1 VRVLH
6 TSDWHVGR
14 TIRGRSRA
22 GEHEAVLAEVAGITR
37 REAVDVVLVTGD
49 LFDTASPSPE
59 SERLVYRALLDLE
72 STGATVVAIA
82 GNHDN
87 ERRLQAVAP
96 LFERGRVIV
105 GAVPA
110 RPDEGGV
117 LRLATGGGE
126 GLDIGLVPFLSQRNA
141 VRADLLMAGTEA
153 EGVAAYDDRCRRVV
167 ATLCSAMRPGVVR
180 MIAAH
185 LFVLGG
191 TSGTSER
198 VAHTAL
204 GYAVS
209 PHAFPADLHYVALG
223 HLHRAQAVGQPTVR
237 YAGSPLQLDFGEAGE
252 AKSVTLVEASA
263 AAPARLTEIPLAAGR
278 ALRVVT
284 GTLAELGSLSGTT
297 GDAHVRAVVRER
309 SRPGLAD
316 EVRALFEHVV
326 EVAVEAPVDGDAGGR
341 RDRRREGL
349 TPVELVTAYCGVANL
364 DPAAVVPL
372 FAELYEEAI
381 S

>member
-1 VRVLH
+1 MRLLH

-14 TIRGRSRA
+14 SIRGRSRA
-22 GEHEAVLAEVAGITR
+22 DEHAAVLAEVAAIAR

-96 LFERGRVIV
+96 LFERGRVLI
-105 GAVPA
+105 GAAPA

-117 LRLATGGGE
+117 LRLTTGSGE
-126 GLDIGLVPFLSQRNA
+126 ELDVGLVPFLSQRLA

-153 EGVAAYDDRCRRVV
+153 EAVAAYDDRCRRVV
-167 ATLCSAMRPGVVR
+167 GALCQAMRPGAVRVV
-180 MIAAH
+180 AAH

-191 TSGTSER
+191 ASGTSER

-223 HLHRAQAVGQPTVR
+223 HLHRPQAVGQPTVR

-252 AKSVTLVEASA
+252 AKSVTLVEVSA
-263 AAPARLTEIPLAAGR
+263 GSPGRVTEVPLSAGR
-278 ALRVVT
+278 ALRVVA
-284 GTLAELGSLSGTT
+284 GTVAQLALVAGTT
-297 GDAHVRAVVRER
+297 GDAHVRAVVHEHA
-309 SRPGLAD
+309 RPGLAD
-316 EVRALFEHVV
+316 EVRALFPHVV
-326 EVAVEAPVDGDAGGR
+326 EVAVEAPPEDGAPTRVASRRAG
-341 RDRRREGL
+341 L
-349 TPVELVTAYCGVANL
+349 SPVELVSAYCRAANL
-364 DPAAVVPL
+364 DTGAVVAL
-372 FAELYEEAI
+372 FEELHEEA
-381 S
+381 SG

>member
-1 VRVLH
+1 MKVLH

-22 GEHEAVLAEVAGITR
+22 DEHAAVLAEVAAVAG

-49 LFDTASPSPE
+49 LFDTASPGPE

-96 LFERGRVIV
+96 LFERGRVVV
-105 GAVPA
+105 GAMPS
-110 RPDEGGV
+110 RPDQGGV
-117 LRLATGGGE
+117 VRLTTSGGE
-126 GLDIGLVPFLSQRNA
+126 DLDIALVPFLSQRNA

-153 EGVAAYDDRCRRVV
+153 DAVAAYDDRCRNVIG
-167 ATLCSAMRPGVVR
+167 ALCAAMRPGAVR
-180 MIAAH
+180 MVAAH

-223 HLHRAQAVGQPTVR
+223 HLHRPQAVGQPTLR

-252 AKSVTLVEASA
+252 AKSVALVEVTART
-263 AAPARLTEIPLAAGR
+263 PARVTEVPLTAGR

-284 GTLAELGSLSGTT
+284 GTLAELGSLAGTT
-297 GDAHVRAVVRER
+297 GDAHIRAVVRER
-309 SRPGLAD
+309 ARPGLAD
-316 EVRALFEHVV
+316 EVRELFEHVV
-326 EVAVEAPVDGDAGGR
+326 EVAIEAPAEDGATGR
-341 RDRRREGL
+341 RSARREGL
-349 TPVELVTAYCGVANL
+349 TPVELVTAYCEAANL
-364 DPAAVVPL
+364 DAPALVPL
-372 FAELYEEAI
+372 FAELHEEATA
-381 S
+381 

>member
-1 VRVLH
+1 MKVLH

-14 TIRGRSRA
+14 TLRGRTRA
-22 GEHEAVLAEVAGITR
+22 DEHAAVLGEVATIAG

-87 ERRLQAVAP
+87 ERRLEAVTP

-105 GAVPA
+105 GSMPS
-110 RPDEGGV
+110 RPDDGGV
-117 LRLATGGGE
+117 VRLTTGAGE
-126 GLDIGLVPFLSQRNA
+126 DLDIALVPFLSQRNA

-153 EGVAAYDDRCRRVV
+153 EAVAAYDDRCRNVIG
-167 ATLCSAMRPGVVR
+167 ALCAAMRPGSVR
-180 MIAAH
+180 MVAAH

-191 TSGTSER
+191 ASGTSER

-223 HLHRAQAVGQPTVR
+223 HLHRPQAVGQPTVR

-252 AKSVTLVEASA
+252 AKSVTLVEVTALT
-263 AAPARLTEIPLAAGR
+263 PARITEVPLRAGR
-278 ALRVVT
+278 PLRVVT
-284 GTLAELGSLSGTT
+284 GTLAELGSVAGTT
-297 GDAHVRAVVRER
+297 GDAHIRAVVRER
-309 SRPGLAD
+309 ARPGLAD
-316 EVRALFEHVV
+316 EVRELFEHVV
-326 EVAVEAPVDGDAGGR
+326 EVAVEAPDDDGPAGR
-341 RDRRREGL
+341 RTSRREGL
-349 TPVELVTAYCGVANL
+349 TPVELVTAYCEAANL
-364 DPAAVVPL
+364 DAPSLVPL
-372 FAELYEEAI
+372 FAELHEEATA
-381 S
+381 

>member
-1 VRVLH
+1 MRVLH

-22 GEHEAVLAEVAGITR
+22 DEHAAVLAEVAAIAR

-49 LFDTASPSPE
+49 LFDTAAPSPE
-59 SERLVYRALLDLE
+59 AERLVYRALLDLE

-96 LFERGRVIV
+96 LFERGRVVV

-117 LRLATGGGE
+117 VRLTTAGGE
-126 GLDIGLVPFLSQRNA
+126 QLDIGLVPFLSQRHA

-153 EGVAAYDDRCRRVV
+153 EAVAAYDDRCRRVV
-167 ATLCSAMRPGVVR
+167 GTLCAAMRPGAVR
-180 MIAAH
+180 MVAAH

-191 TSGTSER
+191 RSGTSER

-209 PHAFPADLHYVALG
+209 PHSFPADLHYVALG
-223 HLHRAQAVGQPTVR
+223 HLHRPQYVGQPTMR

-252 AKSVTLVEASA
+252 AKSVALVEVSA
-263 AAPARLTEIPLAAGR
+263 TTPARITEIPLTAGR
-278 ALRVVT
+278 ALRVVA
-284 GTLAELGSLSGTT
+284 GTLAELASVAGTT
-297 GDAHVRAVVRER
+297 GDAHIRAVVREPA
-309 SRPGLAD
+309 RPGLAD

-326 EVAVEAPVDGDAGGR
+326 EVAVEVPADAAGAGR
-341 RDRRREGL
+341 RQARAEGL
-349 TPVELVTAYCGVANL
+349 TPVELVTAYCGAANL
-364 DPAAVVPL
+364 EVTVVVPL
-372 FAELYEEAI
+372 FAELHEEATG
-381 S
+381 

>member
-1 VRVLH
+1 MLH

-22 GEHEAVLAEVAGITR
+22 DEHAAVLAEVADIAR
-37 REAVDVVLVTGD
+37 RQAVDVVLVTGD
-49 LFDTASPSPE
+49 LFDSASPTAE
-59 SERLVYRALLDLE
+59 AERLVYQAVLDLE

-96 LFERGRVIV
+96 LFERGRVVV

-117 LRLATGGGE
+117 LRLVTGGGE
-126 GLDIGLVPFLSQRNA
+126 QLDVGLVPFLSQRLA

-153 EGVAAYDDRCRRVV
+153 EAVGAYDDRCRRVV
-167 ATLCSAMRPGVVR
+167 GTLCQAMRPGTVR
-180 MIAAH
+180 MVAAH

-191 TSGTSER
+191 RSGTSER

-223 HLHRAQAVGQPTVR
+223 HLHRPQAVGQPTMR

-252 AKSVTLVEASA
+252 AKSVTLVEVTATT
-263 AAPARLTEIPLAAGR
+263 PARVTEIPLIAGR
-278 ALRVVT
+278 ALRVVA
-284 GTLAELGSLSGTT
+284 GTLAELAAVAGTT
-297 GDAHVRAVVRER
+297 GDAHIRAVVRER
-309 SRPGLAD
+309 ARPGLAD
-316 EVRALFEHVV
+316 EVRTLFEHVV
-326 EVAVEAPVDGDAGGR
+326 EVAVEAPLEAGSGGR
-341 RDRRREGL
+341 RGTRPEGL
-349 TPVELVTAYCGVANL
+349 TPVELVTAYCQAANL
-364 DPAAVVPL
+364 DATAVVPL
-372 FAELYEEAI
+372 FEELHDEATA
-381 S
+381 

>member
-1 VRVLH
+1 MKVLH

-22 GEHEAVLAEVAGITR
+22 DEHAAVLAEVAGIAR

-72 STGATVVAIA
+72 ATGATVIAIA
-82 GNHDN
+82 GNHDH

-96 LFERGRVIV
+96 LFERGRVVV

-110 RPDEGGV
+110 RPDEGGII
-117 LRLATGGGE
+117 RLTTGGGE
-126 GLDIGLVPFLSQRNA
+126 ELDVALVPFLSQRNA
-141 VRADLLMAGTEA
+141 VRADLLMGGTEA
-153 EGVAAYDDRCRRVV
+153 EAVAAYDDRCRHVV
-167 ATLCSAMRPGVVR
+167 GALCGAMRPGAVR
-180 MIAAH
+180 MVAAH

-191 TSGTSER
+191 ASGTSER

-223 HLHRAQAVGQPTVR
+223 HLHRPQAVGQPSVR

-252 AKSVTLVEASA
+252 AKSVALVEVGAGL
-263 AAPARLTEIPLAAGR
+263 PARVTEVPLSAGR
-278 ALRVVT
+278 TLRVVT
-284 GTLAELGSLSGTT
+284 GTLAELASVAGTT
-297 GDAHVRAVVRER
+297 GDAHIRAVVRER
-309 SRPGLAD
+309 ARPGLAD
-316 EVRALFEHVV
+316 EVREMFEHVV
-326 EVAVEAPVDGDAGGR
+326 EVAVEAPVDDATARKRAR
-341 RDRRREGL
+341 RAGL
-349 TPVELVTAYCGVANL
+349 TPVELVTAYCEATNL
-364 DPAAVVPL
+364 EAASLVPL
-372 FAELYEEAI
+372 FTELHDEATA
-381 S
+381 

>member
-1 VRVLH
+1 MKVLH

-22 GEHEAVLAEVAGITR
+22 DEHTAVLAEVAAVAR

-96 LFERGRVIV
+96 LFERGRVVV

-110 RPDEGGV
+110 RAAEGGV
-117 LRLATGGGE
+117 VRLTTAGGE
-126 GLDIGLVPFLSQRNA
+126 DLDIALVPFLSQRNA

-153 EGVAAYDDRCRRVV
+153 EAVGAYDERCRNVV
-167 ATLCSAMRPGVVR
+167 RALCAGMRPGAVR
-180 MIAAH
+180 MVAAH

-191 TSGTSER
+191 VSGTSER

-209 PHAFPADLHYVALG
+209 AHAFPADLHYVALG
-223 HLHRAQAVGQPTVR
+223 HLHRPQAVGQATLR

-252 AKSVTLVEASA
+252 AKSLVLVEVSVG
-263 AAPARLTEIPLAAGR
+263 APARITEVPLEAGR
-278 ALRVVT
+278 ALRVVA
-284 GTLAELGSLSGTT
+284 GTLAELASVAGTT
-297 GDAHVRAVVRER
+297 GDAHIRAVVRER
-309 SRPGLAD
+309 ARPGLAD
-316 EVRALFEHVV
+316 EIRALFEHVV
-326 EVAVEAPVDGDAGGR
+326 EVAVEAPADEGTPR
-341 RDRRREGL
+341 RHVRPEGL
-349 TPVELVTAYCGVANL
+349 TPVELVSAYCDANNL
-364 DPAAVVPL
+364 DAGAVVPL
-372 FAELYEEAI
+372 FAELHEEATA
-381 S
+381 

>member
-1 VRVLH
+1 MKVLH

-22 GEHEAVLAEVAGITR
+22 EEHAAVLGEIAEIAR

-49 LFDTASPSPE
+49 LFDTSSPTPE
-59 SERLVYRALLDLE
+59 SERLVYQALLDLE

-96 LFERGRVIV
+96 LFERGRVVV
-105 GAVPA
+105 GALPA

-117 LRLATGGGE
+117 VRLTTAGGE
-126 GLDIGLVPFLSQRNA
+126 ELDVGLVPFLSQRMA

-153 EGVAAYDDRCRRVV
+153 EAVAAYDDRCRRVV
-167 ATLCSAMRPGVVR
+167 ARLCGAMRPGVVR
-180 MIAAH
+180 MVAAH

-191 TSGTSER
+191 ASGTSER

-223 HLHRAQAVGQPTVR
+223 HLHRPQAVGQPSVR

-252 AKSVTLVEASA
+252 AKSVVLVEVGAGS
-263 AAPARLTEIPLAAGR
+263 PARVTQVPLTAGR

-284 GTLAELGSLSGTT
+284 GTLAELASVAGTT

-309 SRPGLAD
+309 ARPGLAD
-316 EVRALFEHVV
+316 EVRELFEHVV
-326 EVAVEAPVDGDAGGR
+326 EVAVEAPEDDGASSR
-341 RDRRREGL
+341 RRARREGL
-349 TPVELVTAYCGVANL
+349 TPVDLITAYCDAANL
-364 DPAAVVPL
+364 EAAALVPL
-372 FAELYEEAI
+372 FAELHEEATG
-381 S
+381 

>member
-1 VRVLH
+1 MKLLH

-22 GEHEAVLAEVAGITR
+22 DEHIAVLAEVADIAR

-96 LFERGRVIV
+96 LFERGRVVV
-105 GAVPA
+105 GAVPS

-117 LRLATGGGE
+117 VRLTTAGGE
-126 GLDIGLVPFLSQRNA
+126 DLDIALVPFLSQRNA

-153 EGVAAYDDRCRRVV
+153 EAVAAYDDRCRNIVGALCDALRPGAVRVV
-167 ATLCSAMRPGVVR
+167 
-180 MIAAH
+180 AAH

-198 VAHTAL
+198 VAHTVL

-209 PHAFPADLHYVALG
+209 PHAFPPDLHYVALG
-223 HLHRAQAVGQPTVR
+223 HLHRPQAVGQPTVR

-252 AKSVTLVEASA
+252 AKSVALVEVTATT
-263 AAPARLTEIPLAAGR
+263 PARVTEVPLTAGR
-278 ALRVVT
+278 ALRVVA
-284 GTLAELGSLSGTT
+284 GTLAELATVAGTT
-297 GDAHVRAVVRER
+297 GDAHIRVVVHERA
-309 SRPGLAD
+309 RPGLAD

-326 EVAVEAPVDGDAGGR
+326 EVAVEAPVEGGSGPGPA
-341 RDRRREGL
+341 RRREGL
-349 TPVELVTAYCGVANL
+349 TPVELVTAYCQATSL
-364 DPAAVVPL
+364 DGAAVVPL
-372 FAELYEEAI
+372 FAALHEEATA
-381 S
+381 

>member
-1 VRVLH
+1 MRVLH

-22 GEHEAVLAEVAGITR
+22 DEHAAVLSEVATIAR

-49 LFDTASPSPE
+49 LFDTAAPSPE
-59 SERLVYRALLDLE
+59 AERLVYQALLDLE

-96 LFERGRVIV
+96 LFERGRVVV

-117 LRLATGGGE
+117 VRLTTAAGE
-126 GLDIGLVPFLSQRNA
+126 HLDIGLVPFLSQRHA

-153 EGVAAYDDRCRRVV
+153 EAVAAYDDRCRRVV
-167 ATLCSAMRPGVVR
+167 GTLCAAMRPGAVR
-180 MIAAH
+180 MVAAH

-191 TSGTSER
+191 RSGTSER

-209 PHAFPADLHYVALG
+209 PHSFPADLHYVALG
-223 HLHRAQAVGQPTVR
+223 HLHRPQAVGQPTMR

-252 AKSVTLVEASA
+252 AKSVALVEVTAST
-263 AAPARLTEIPLAAGR
+263 PALITEIPLTAGR
-278 ALRVVT
+278 GLRVVA
-284 GTLAELGSLSGTT
+284 GTLAELSTLAGTT
-297 GDAHVRAVVRER
+297 GDAHIRAVVREPA
-309 SRPGLAD
+309 RPGLAE

-326 EVAVEAPVDGDAGGR
+326 EVAVEAPTEEPGA
-341 RDRRREGL
+341 RRRRARAEGL
-349 TPVELVTAYCGVANL
+349 TPVELVTAYCGAANL
-364 DPAAVVPL
+364 EVTVVVPL
-372 FAELYEEAI
+372 FAELHEEATG
-381 S
+381 

>member
-1 VRVLH
+1 MKVLH

-22 GEHEAVLAEVAGITR
+22 DEHAAVLAEVAAIAG
-37 REAVDVVLVTGD
+37 RESVDVVLVTGD

-72 STGATVVAIA
+72 STGATVVVIA

-110 RPDEGGV
+110 RPDAGGV
-117 LRLATGGGE
+117 VRLTTAAGE
-126 GLDIGLVPFLSQRNA
+126 QLDIGLVPFLSQRNA

-153 EGVAAYDDRCRRVV
+153 EAVAAYDDRCRRVIT
-167 ATLCSAMRPGVVR
+167 TLCAAMRPGAVR
-180 MIAAH
+180 MVAAH

-191 TSGTSER
+191 ASGTSER

-209 PHAFPADLHYVALG
+209 PHSFPADLHYVALG
-223 HLHRAQAVGQPTVR
+223 HLHRPQAVGQLTVR

-252 AKSVTLVEASA
+252 AKSVTLVDVSA
-263 AAPARLTEIPLAAGR
+263 GMPSRLTQVPLTTGR

-284 GTLAELGSLSGTT
+284 GTLAELASVAGAT
-297 GDAHVRAVVRER
+297 GDSHIRAVVRER
-309 SRPGLAD
+309 ARPGLAD
-316 EVRALFEHVV
+316 EVRDMFEHVV
-326 EVAVEAPVDGDAGGR
+326 EVAVEAPVDEGTSGR
-341 RDRRREGL
+341 RGLRREGL
-349 TPVELVTAYCGVANL
+349 TPVELVTAYCQVANL
-364 DPAAVVPL
+364 DADAVVPL
-372 FAELYEEAI
+372 FAELYEEAT

>member
-1 VRVLH
+1 MKILH

-14 TIRGRSRA
+14 TIRGRSRTA
-22 GEHEAVLAEVAGITR
+22 EHSAALAEMAGIAQ

-49 LFDTASPSPE
+49 LFDTSSPSPE
-59 SERLVYRALLDLE
+59 SEQIVYRALLDLE
-72 STGATVVAIA
+72 ATGATVVAIA

-87 ERRLQAVAP
+87 PRRLQAVAP
-96 LFERGRVIV
+96 LFERGRVV
-105 GAVPA
+105 LATEAA

-117 LRLATGGGE
+117 VRLTTSAGE
-126 GLDIGLVPFLSQRNA
+126 ELDVGLVPFLSQRNA

-153 EGVAAYDDRCRRVV
+153 EAVAAYDDRCRRVV
-167 ATLCSAMRPGVVR
+167 GSLCAEMRPGAVR
-180 MIAAH
+180 MVAAH

-191 TSGTSER
+191 ASGTSER

-223 HLHRAQAVGQPTVR
+223 HLHRPQAVGQPTVR

-252 AKSVTLVEASA
+252 GKSVVLVEVTAGT
-263 AAPARLTEIPLAAGR
+263 PARITQIPLTAGR

-284 GTLAELGSLSGTT
+284 GTLAELASVAGTT
-297 GDAHVRAVVRER
+297 GDAHIRAVVRER
-309 SRPGLAD
+309 ARPGLAD

-326 EVAVEAPVDGDAGGR
+326 EVAVEAPLDPGATGR
-341 RDRRREGL
+341 RGHRQEGL
-349 TPVELVTAYCGVANL
+349 TPVELVTAYCHVANL
-364 DPAAVVPL
+364 DPDAVVPL
-372 FAELYEEAI
+372 FAELYDEAT

>member
-1 VRVLH
+1 MKVLH

-22 GEHEAVLAEVAGITR
+22 DEHAAVLAEVAAVAR

-49 LFDTASPSPE
+49 LFDTASPGPE

-96 LFERGRVIV
+96 LFERGRVVV
-105 GAVPA
+105 GALPA
-110 RPDEGGV
+110 RADEGGV
-117 LRLATGGGE
+117 LRLSTAGGE
-126 GLDIGLVPFLSQRNA
+126 ELDVGLVPFLSQRMA

-153 EGVAAYDDRCRRVV
+153 EAVAAYDDRCRRVV
-167 ATLCSAMRPGVVR
+167 AALCGAMRPGVVR
-180 MIAAH
+180 MVAAH

-191 TSGTSER
+191 ASGTSER

-223 HLHRAQAVGQPTVR
+223 HLHRPQAVGQPSVR

-252 AKSVTLVEASA
+252 AKSVALVEVSA
-263 AAPARLTEIPLAAGR
+263 GAPARVTEIPLRSGR
-278 ALRVVT
+278 PLRVVT
-284 GTLAELGSLSGTT
+284 GTLAELAPLAGTT
-297 GDAHVRAVVRER
+297 GDAHIRAVVREPA
-309 SRPGLAD
+309 RPGLAD

-326 EVAVEAPVDGDAGGR
+326 EVAVEAPADEGSPGR
-341 RDRRREGL
+341 RTTRRAGL
-349 TPVELVTAYCGVANL
+349 TPVDLVTAYCEAANL
-364 DPAAVVPL
+364 DAGAMVPL
-372 FAELYEEAI
+372 FAELHEEATA
-381 S
+381 

>member
-1 VRVLH
+1 MRVLH

-22 GEHEAVLAEVAGITR
+22 DEHAAVLSEVATIAR

-49 LFDTASPSPE
+49 LFDTAAPSPE
-59 SERLVYRALLDLE
+59 AERLVYQALLDLE

-96 LFERGRVIV
+96 LFERGRVVV

-117 LRLATGGGE
+117 VRLTTAGGE
-126 GLDIGLVPFLSQRNA
+126 QLDIGLVPFLSQRHA
-141 VRADLLMAGTEA
+141 VRADLLMSGTEA
-153 EGVAAYDDRCRRVV
+153 EAVAAYDDRCRRVV
-167 ATLCSAMRPGVVR
+167 GTLCGAMRPGAVR
-180 MIAAH
+180 MVAAH

-191 TSGTSER
+191 RSGTSER

-209 PHAFPADLHYVALG
+209 PHSFPADLHYVALG
-223 HLHRAQAVGQPTVR
+223 HLHRPQAVGQPTMR

-252 AKSVTLVEASA
+252 AKSVALVEVTAST
-263 AAPARLTEIPLAAGR
+263 PARITEIPLTAGR
-278 ALRVVT
+278 PLRVVS
-284 GTLAELGSLSGTT
+284 GTLAELSSVAGTSGA
-297 GDAHVRAVVRER
+297 AHIRAVVREPA
-309 SRPGLAD
+309 RPGLAD

-326 EVAVEAPVDGDAGGR
+326 EVAVEAPTEEPGAGR
-341 RDRRREGL
+341 RRARAEGL
-349 TPVELVTAYCGVANL
+349 TPVELVTAYCGAANL
-364 DPAAVVPL
+364 EVTVVVPL
-372 FAELYEEAI
+372 FAELHEEATG
-381 S
+381 

>member
-1 VRVLH
+1 MRLLH

-22 GEHEAVLAEVAGITR
+22 DEHAAVLAEVAAIAR

-72 STGATVVAIA
+72 STGATVIAIA

-96 LFERGRVIV
+96 LFERGRVVV
-105 GAVPA
+105 GAVPT
-110 RPDEGGV
+110 RPEDGGISF
-117 LRLATGGGE
+117 LTTAGGE
-126 GLDIGLVPFLSQRNA
+126 DLDVALVPFLSQRNA

-153 EGVAAYDDRCRRVV
+153 DAVAAYDTRCRSVV
-167 ATLCSAMRPGVVR
+167 GALCAAMRPGAVRVV
-180 MIAAH
+180 AAH

-191 TSGTSER
+191 ASGTSER

-223 HLHRAQAVGQPTVR
+223 HLHRPQAVGQPTVR

-252 AKSVTLVEASA
+252 AKSVALVEVSA
-263 AAPARLTEIPLAAGR
+263 GLPARVTEVPLTAGR
-278 ALRVVT
+278 SLRVVA
-284 GTLAELGSLSGTT
+284 GTLAQLAAVAGTT
-297 GDAHVRAVVRER
+297 GHDHVRAVVHER
-309 SRPGLAD
+309 ARPGLAD
-316 EVRALFEHVV
+316 EVRQLFEHVV
-326 EVAVEAPVDGDAGGR
+326 EVAVEAPLDQDAAPR
-341 RDRRREGL
+341 RTPRREGL
-349 TPVELVTAYCGVANL
+349 TPPELVAAYCEMASL
-364 DPAAVVPL
+364 DTEAVVPL
-372 FAELYEEAI
+372 FTELFEEATG
-381 S
+381 

>member
-1 VRVLH
+1 MKVLH

-22 GEHEAVLAEVAGITR
+22 DEHAAVLAEVAAIVR
-37 REAVDVVLVTGD
+37 REGVDVVLVTGD
-49 LFDTASPSPE
+49 LFDTSSPSPE
-59 SERLVYRALLDLE
+59 SERLVYRALLELE

-105 GAVPA
+105 GSMPA
-110 RPDEGGV
+110 RPDDGGV
-117 LRLATGGGE
+117 VRLTTAGGE
-126 GLDIGLVPFLSQRNA
+126 ELDVALVPFLSQRNA

-153 EGVAAYDDRCRRVV
+153 EAVAAYDDRCRNVIG
-167 ATLCSAMRPGVVR
+167 ALCSAMRPGAVR
-180 MIAAH
+180 MVAAH

-191 TSGTSER
+191 ASGTSER

-223 HLHRAQAVGQPTVR
+223 HLHRPQAVGQPTVR

-252 AKSVTLVEASA
+252 AKSVALVEVTART
-263 AAPARLTEIPLAAGR
+263 PARVTQVPLTAGR

-284 GTLAELGSLSGTT
+284 GTLAELASVAGTT
-297 GDAHVRAVVRER
+297 GDAHIRAVVRAR
-309 SRPGLAD
+309 ARPGLAD

-326 EVAVEAPVDGDAGGR
+326 EVAVEAPLDEAAGR
-341 RDRRREGL
+341 RAARPQGL
-349 TPVELVTAYCGVANL
+349 SPIQLVTAYCDANNL
-364 DPAAVVPL
+364 DADAVVPL
-372 FAELYEEAI
+372 FAELHEEATG
-381 S
+381 

>member
-1 VRVLH
+1 MKVLH

-22 GEHEAVLAEVAGITR
+22 DEHAAVLAEIAGIAR

-59 SERLVYRALLDLE
+59 SERLVYQALLALE
-72 STGATVVAIA
+72 SSGATVVAIA

-96 LFERGRVIV
+96 LFERGRVVV
-105 GAVPA
+105 GAAPA

-117 LRLATGGGE
+117 VRLTTAAGE
-126 GLDIGLVPFLSQRNA
+126 ELDVGLVPFLSQRNA

-153 EGVAAYDDRCRRVV
+153 EAVGAYDERCRHVV
-167 ATLCSAMRPGVVR
+167 GALCAAMRPGVVC
-180 MIAAH
+180 MVAAH

-198 VAHTAL
+198 VAHTAM

-223 HLHRAQAVGQPTVR
+223 HLHRPQAVGQPTVR
-237 YAGSPLQLDFGEAGE
+237 YAGSPLQLDFGEAGD
-252 AKSVTLVEASA
+252 AKSVTLVEVTAR
-263 AAPARLTEIPLAAGR
+263 APARITEIPLTAGR

-284 GTLAELGSLSGTT
+284 GTLAELAPLAGTT
-297 GDAHVRAVVRER
+297 GDAHIRAVVRER
-309 SRPGLAD
+309 ARPGLAD

-326 EVAVEAPVDGDAGGR
+326 EVAVESPAEAGAPGR
-341 RDRRREGL
+341 RDARREGL
-349 TPVELVTAYCGVANL
+349 TPVDLVTAYCVASNL
-364 DPAAVVPL
+364 DAAAVVPL
-372 FAELYEEAI
+372 FAELHEEATA
-381 S
+381 

>member
-1 VRVLH
+1 MKVLH

-22 GEHEAVLAEVAGITR
+22 DEHAAVLAEVAAIAR

-72 STGATVVAIA
+72 GTGATVVAIA

-96 LFERGRVIV
+96 LFERGRVAV
-105 GAVPA
+105 GAVPS

-117 LRLATGGGE
+117 VRLTTGGGE
-126 GLDIGLVPFLSQRNA
+126 ELDIALVPFLSQRNA

-153 EGVAAYDDRCRRVV
+153 DAVAAYDDRCRNVI
-167 ATLCSAMRPGVVR
+167 AALCGALRPGAVR
-180 MIAAH
+180 MVAAH

-191 TSGTSER
+191 RSGTSER

-223 HLHRAQAVGQPTVR
+223 HLHRPQAVGQPTVR

-252 AKSVTLVEASA
+252 AKSVALVEVTART
-263 AAPARLTEIPLAAGR
+263 PARITEIPLTAGR
-278 ALRVVT
+278 PLRVVA
-284 GTLAELGSLSGTT
+284 GTLAELATVAGTT
-297 GDAHVRAVVRER
+297 GDAHIRAVVRER
-309 SRPGLAD
+309 TRPGLAD

-326 EVAVEAPVDGDAGGR
+326 EVAVEAPADDGAAPR
-341 RDRRREGL
+341 RGTRRQGL
-349 TPVELVTAYCGVANL
+349 TPVELVAAYCEASNL
-364 DPAAVVPL
+364 DATGLLPL
-372 FAELYEEAI
+372 FAELHEEATA
-381 S
+381 

>member
-1 VRVLH
+1 MRLLH

-22 GEHEAVLAEVAGITR
+22 DEHAAVLAEVAAIAR
-37 REAVDVVLVTGD
+37 RESVDVVLVTGD

-72 STGATVVAIA
+72 ATGATVVAIA

-96 LFERGRVIV
+96 LFERGRVVV
-105 GAVPA
+105 GAAPA

-117 LRLATGGGE
+117 VRLTTAAGE
-126 GLDIGLVPFLSQRNA
+126 NLDVALVPFLSQRNA

-153 EGVAAYDDRCRRVV
+153 EAVAAYDDRCRHVIR
-167 ATLCSAMRPGVVR
+167 ALCAAMRPGAVRVV
-180 MIAAH
+180 AAH

-191 TSGTSER
+191 ASGTSER

-223 HLHRAQAVGQPTVR
+223 HLHRPQAVGQPTVR

-252 AKSVTLVEASA
+252 AKSVALVEVGAHV
-263 AAPARLTEIPLAAGR
+263 PARVTEIPLTAGR
-278 ALRVVT
+278 ALRVVA
-284 GTLAELGSLSGTT
+284 GTLAQLAPVAGTT
-297 GDAHVRAVVRER
+297 GDAHIRAVVHER
-309 SRPGLAD
+309 ARPGLAD

-326 EVAVEAPVDGDAGGR
+326 EVAVEAPPEEGGPS
-341 RDRRREGL
+341 RRRARPEGL
-349 TPVELVTAYCGVANL
+349 TPVELVGAYCQAANL
-364 DPAAVVPL
+364 DSEAVVPL
-372 FAELYEEAI
+372 FAELFEEATG
-381 S
+381 